1 MNRVSLPAL
10 ALLAAASLGLAACSG
25 TATQAPGASASSAA
39 ASAKAPAGDESKTT
53 TDASLSA
60 PKVQDKPSAPLK
72 SLLLTGTQG
81 SMNLTE
87 LPDAQTKQAGELVEQ
102 ITSNIQIEPENCRI
116 PTPKEASVS
125 SSTGDFSVLVSV
137 HDGPEYARL
146 QLDHAKQCPT
156 VSVSGQTKAQITKKA
171 APGPQ
176 LPGLVSSGTV
186 EITTKLES
194 VIGDRKLNSET
205 TRIVIVGEI
214 RGLSVSAI
222 ASSLADEAPNKA
234 AAEELFKAQVEKI
247 AAA

>member
-25 TATQAPGASASSAA
+25 TAAQAPGASASSA
-39 ASAKAPAGDESKTT
+39 AKAPAGDESKTT
-53 TDASLSA
+53 TDPSMSA

-72 SLLLTGTQG
+72 SLLLTGAQG

-102 ITSNIQIEPENCRI
+102 ITSNIQIEPESCRI

-137 HDGPEYARL
+137 HDGPDYARL

>member
-25 TATQAPGASASSAA
+25 TAAQPPGASASSA
-39 ASAKAPAGDESKTT
+39 AKAPAGDESKTT
-53 TDASLSA
+53 TDPSMSA

-72 SLLLTGTQG
+72 SLLLTGAQG

-116 PTPKEASVS
+116 PTPKETSVS
-125 SSTGDFSVLVSV
+125 SSTGDFSVIVSV
-137 HDGPEYARL
+137 HDGPDYARL

-156 VSVSGQTKAQITKKA
+156 VSVSGQAKAQITKKA

-176 LPGLVSSGTV
+176 LPGLVNSGTV

-194 VIGDRKLNSET
+194 AIGDRKLNSET

>member
-1 MNRVSLPAL
+1 MNRVSLPVL

-25 TATQAPGASASSAA
+25 TAAQAPGASASSTAN
-39 ASAKAPAGDESKTT
+39 APAGDESKTT
-53 TDASLSA
+53 TDASMSA

-72 SLLLTGTQG
+72 SLLLTGAQG

-87 LPDAQTKQAGELVEQ
+87 LPDAQTKQAGELAEQ

-137 HDGPEYARL
+137 HDGPDYARL

-176 LPGLVSSGTV
+176 LPGLVNSGTV